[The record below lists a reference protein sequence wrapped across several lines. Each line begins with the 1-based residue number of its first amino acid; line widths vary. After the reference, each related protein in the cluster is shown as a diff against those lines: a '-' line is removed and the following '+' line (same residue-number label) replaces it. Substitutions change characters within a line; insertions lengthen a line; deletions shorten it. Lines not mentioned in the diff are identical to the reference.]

1 MLQILRGFS
10 RDSVE
15 LKTSKQEVFNN
26 LNVSKLFSKA
36 LYNCSKKTTT
46 LHQNFQKFLYLQ
58 FPRIGIN
65 R

>member
-26 LNVSKLFSKA
+26 LNDFHSSVNSVL
-36 LYNCSKKTTT
+36 
-46 LHQNFQKFLYLQ
+46 
-58 FPRIGIN
+58 
-65 R
+65 